1 MIVHLTN
8 ILAVIFIFG
17 VLIISHELGH
27 FWTARKCGVRVEL
40 FTFGFGPKLFGFKRG
55 DTLYQVALIP
65 FGGAVKL
72 AGEDGYGK
80 GEESKGDEYFAK
92 SAGQRVLILIMGS
105 VHNLVLG
112 FLVFALVF
120 ILGIQTVN
128 YRQPLVGEMQPGFPA
143 QRVGIKSGD
152 LITQV
157 AGKKVTDWLT
167 LSKEIHRYPGQEI
180 TLEILRG
187 KEILN
192 FKVVPKTETIKT
204 AQGQETVGLIGI
216 LPAAIREKFG
226 IIPAFGRAGK
236 EIIRVAGLI
245 FYYLGKLFTHELST
259 RELAGPVGIAQMTGQ
274 FVRTGWSGFLYF
286 LALLSVNLSIVN
298 LFPLPILDGG
308 HVVGVL
314 IERIRKRKP
323 SRRFLEISQT
333 LGFGLIIFLMLFVTY
348 NDILRIFSK
357 RP

>member
-1 MIVHLTN
+1 MIVYLIH

-80 GEESKGDEYFAK
+80 EEPKGDEYFAK
-92 SAGQRVLILIMGS
+92 PAGQRALILIMGS
-105 VHNLVLG
+105 IHNLVLG

-120 ILGIQTVN
+120 MLGIQTVN
-128 YRQPLVGEMQPGFPA
+128 YRQPLVGEIQPGSPA
-143 QRVGIKSGD
+143 QSVGIKSGD
-152 LITQV
+152 LVTRV
-157 AGKKVTDWLT
+157 SGKKVTDWLT
-167 LSKEIHRYPGQEI
+167 LSGEIKRYPGQEI
-180 TLEILRG
+180 KLEVLRG
-187 KEILN
+187 KEVLN
-192 FKVVPKTETIKT
+192 FNVIPKTETIKT
-204 AQGQETVGLIGI
+204 AQGQKTVGLIGI
-216 LPAAIREKFG
+216 VPAVSREKCWV
-226 IIPAFGRAGK
+226 IPAFGRAGK
-236 EIIRVAGLI
+236 ETVRVAGLI
-245 FYYLGKLFTHELST
+245 FYYLGKLFTRELST

-274 FVRTGWSGFLYF
+274 FVKAGWSGFLYF
-286 LALLSVNLSIVN
+286 LALLSVNLAIVN
-298 LFPLPILDGG
+298 LFPFPMLDGG
-308 HVVGVL
+308 HVAGVL
-314 IERIRKRKP
+314 IEGIRKRKP

-333 LGFGLIIFLMLFVTY
+333 VGFGLIILLALFVTY

>member
-1 MIVHLTN
+1 MVNMLH

-27 FWTARKCGVRVEL
+27 FWTARKCGVKVEL

-80 GEESKGDEYFAK
+80 GEPKGDEYFAK
-92 SAGQRVLILIMGS
+92 SAGQRTLILVMGS
-105 VHNLVLG
+105 VHNFVLG

-128 YRQPLVGEMQPGFPA
+128 YRQPLVGEIQPGFPA
-143 QRVGIKSGD
+143 QNVGIKSGD

-157 AGKKVTDWLT
+157 AGRKVTDWLA

-180 TLEILRG
+180 NLEVLRG
-187 KEILN
+187 KEVLN
-192 FKVVPKTETIKT
+192 FKVIPKVETIKT

-216 LPAAIREKFG
+216 VPAVTREKFG
-226 IIPAFGRAGK
+226 LIPAFGRAGK
-236 EIIRVAGLI
+236 ETVRVAGLI

-274 FVRTGWSGFLYF
+274 FVQTGWSGFLYF

-298 LFPLPILDGG
+298 LFPFPMLDGG
-308 HVVGVL
+308 HVAGVL
-314 IERIRKRKP
+314 IERVRKRKP

-333 LGFGLIIFLMLFVTY
+333 IGFSLLILLALFVTY

>member
-1 MIVHLTN
+1 MTVNLIH
-8 ILAVIFIFG
+8 ILAVVFIFG

-27 FWTARKCGVRVEL
+27 FWAARKCGVRVEL

-80 GEESKGDEYFAK
+80 EEPKGDEYFAK
-92 SAGQRVLILIMGS
+92 PAGKRALILIMGS
-105 VHNLVLG
+105 LHNFILG
-112 FLVFALVF
+112 FLVFVLVF

-128 YRQPLVGEMQPGFPA
+128 YRQPLVGEIQPGFPA
-143 QRVGIKSGD
+143 QSIGIKSGD
-152 LITQV
+152 LITRV

-180 TLEILRG
+180 NLEVLRE
-187 KEILN
+187 KEVLN
-192 FKVVPKTETIKT
+192 FKVTPKSETIKT
-204 AQGQETVGLIGI
+204 AQGEETVGLIGI
-216 LPAAIREKFG
+216 IPAATREKFG
-226 IIPAFGRAGK
+226 IIPALGRAGK
-236 EIIRVAGLI
+236 ETFRVAGLI
-245 FYYLGKLFTHELST
+245 FYYLGKLFTRELST

-274 FVRTGWSGFLYF
+274 FVQTGWSGFLYF

-298 LFPLPILDGG
+298 LFPFPMLDGG
-308 HVVGVL
+308 HVAGVL

-333 LGFGLIIFLMLFVTY
+333 IGFGLIILLALFVTY